1 MLDFLKKTP
10 IPEGH
15 DESRVLA
22 FRYYLLAITFLSLL
36 GIVFEL
42 IIDFRSISVAYL
54 TVLAITPA
62 LLLTLSLLQVNHRWL
77 VVSNILFILT
87 INQVQ
92 IINNPMFFHT
102 WVFWMGLTPLFL
114 TMFTRTIET
123 ILLTVIIL
131 CFIITNGIYVSSG
144 TSSYETVILP
154 INFTA
159 AGVLF
164 TLVTAT
170 IAILFGYTQQAVNTR
185 LVKQN
190 LMLQSLTVEIEQQN
204 KLLKDQNE
212 EITQINNRL
221 EEANFHLEERV
232 AERTLELE
240 GHNKKL
246 TEYAFINSHLLRG
259 PLCSILGL
267 INLLNNAQMSDAEK
281 EILTHLKQ
289 SSHNLD
295 DVVSKIGKALAT
307 DPSFDRDT
315 IRNLKV

>member
-1 MLDFLKKTP
+1 MKTQ
-10 IPEGH
+10 IPEGQ
-15 DESRVLA
+15 DNSRVLA
-22 FRYYLLAITFLSLL
+22 FRYYLLAISLL
-36 GIVFEL
+36 AFLGVILEL
-42 IIDFRSISVAYL
+42 IIDFRSISLWYMIVL
-54 TVLAITPA
+54 TITPA
-62 LLLTLSLLQVNHRWL
+62 LLLMLSLLQVRHRWL
-77 VVSNILFILT
+77 VVINILFILT

-92 IINNPMFFHT
+92 ILNNPMFFHT

-123 ILLTVIIL
+123 IALTVIIL
-131 CFIITNGIYVSSG
+131 CFIIGNGIYVSSG
-144 TSSYETVILP
+144 SSTYETVVVP

-170 IAILFGYTQQAVNTR
+170 IAILFSYTQHTVQTR
-185 LVKQN
+185 LVNQN
-190 LMLQSLTVEIEQQN
+190 LTLQLLTVEVEQQN

-240 GHNKKL
+240 KHNQKL

-267 INLLNNAQMSDAEK
+267 INLLNKTSLSETEK
-281 EILTHLKQ
+281 EILAHLKD

-295 DVVSKIGKALAT
+295 DVVSKIGEVLAT
-307 DPSFDRDT
+307 EPSFDRET
-315 IRNLKV
+315 IRNQKA

>member
-1 MLDFLKKTP
+1 MKTQ
-10 IPEGH
+10 IPEGQ
-15 DESRVLA
+15 DNSRVLA
-22 FRYYLLAITFLSLL
+22 FRYYLLAISLL
-36 GIVFEL
+36 AFLGVILEL
-42 IIDFRSISVAYL
+42 IIDFRSISLWYMIVL
-54 TVLAITPA
+54 TITPA
-62 LLLTLSLLQVNHRWL
+62 LLLVLSLLQVRHRWL
-77 VVSNILFILT
+77 VVINILFILT

-92 IINNPMFFHT
+92 ILNNPMFFHT

-123 ILLTVIIL
+123 IALTVIIL
-131 CFIITNGIYVSSG
+131 CFIIGNGIYVSSG
-144 TSSYETVILP
+144 SSTYETVVVP

-170 IAILFGYTQQAVNTR
+170 IAILFSYTQHTVQTR
-185 LVKQN
+185 LVNQN
-190 LMLQSLTVEIEQQN
+190 LTLQLLTVEVEQQN

-240 GHNKKL
+240 KHNQKL

-267 INLLNNAQMSDAEK
+267 INLLNKTSLSETEK
-281 EILTHLKQ
+281 EILAHLKD

-295 DVVSKIGKALAT
+295 DVVSKIGEVLAT
-307 DPSFDRDT
+307 EPSFDRET
-315 IRNLKV
+315 IRNQKA